1 MTDSLADRLIE
12 EFDRG
17 LRTLTKKSRHAQRD
31 NPALHVAETELS
43 ENDIQTAGRLMR
55 VNHAGEIAAQ
65 GLYHGQALTAQKQE
79 TLDRMQISAAEEE
92 DHLAWCEQR
101 LHELNTSR
109 SLISPFWYWGSYA
122 MGATAG
128 VFGDKWSLGFV
139 AETEKQ
145 VEQHLEN
152 HLNRLPENDIKSR
165 AIIEVMKDDERHH
178 GEEAKKL
185 GGVDLPTPIQQ
196 GMKLVSKVMTVGA
209 YWV

>member
-1 MTDSLADRLIE
+1 MNYTFADRLIM

-17 LRTLTKKSRHAQRD
+17 LRTLTKKTRTSQRD
-31 NPALHVAETELS
+31 NPAEQLPGEDMSEL
-43 ENDIQTAGRLMR
+43 DTQTAGRLMR

-65 GLYHGQALTAQKQE
+65 GLYHGQALTARSQE
-79 TLDRMQISAAEEE
+79 TLDRMNISASEEE

-101 LHELNTSR
+101 LKELDTPR
-109 SLISPFWYWGSYA
+109 SLIGPFWYWGSYA

-145 VEQHLEN
+145 VEQHLQN
-152 HLNRLPENDIKSR
+152 HLEKLPANDLKSR
-165 AIIEVMKDDERHH
+165 AIIKLMKEDEHHH
-178 GEEAKKL
+178 GEAAKKL
-185 GGVDLPTPIQQ
+185 GGVDLPQPVQQ

>member
-1 MTDSLADRLIE
+1 MNSSFADRLIE

-17 LRTLTKKSRHAQRD
+17 LRTLTKKSRRTQRD
-31 NPALHVAETELS
+31 NPALAIPDHVLS
-43 ENDIQTAGRLMR
+43 EKDAIKSGRLMR

-65 GLYHGQALTAQKQE
+65 GLYHGQALTAKKKE
-79 TLDRMQISAAEEE
+79 TLDRMQVSAVEEE

-101 LHELNTSR
+101 LNELDTST
-109 SLISPFWYWGSYA
+109 SLIGPFWYWGSYA

-145 VEQHLEN
+145 VEQHLLN
-152 HLNRLPENDIKSR
+152 HLSRLPKDDSKSR
-165 AIIEVMKDDERHH
+165 AIIEAMKEDEHHH
-178 GEEAKKL
+178 GEEAKML
-185 GGVDLPTPIQQ
+185 GGVELPKPVQQ